1 MPLTLIGFDIG
12 KIVHLT
18 ELGNM
23 VDELNHKLHDGNV
36 ESAMIIIINKDGGFE
51 YTMSS
56 NIPYLTAI
64 GLLDSFKNNIHFNVM
79 IAHYDE

>member
-1 MPLTLIGFDIG
+1 MFIKYYKERTATIAAFIPIAEARGFR
-12 KIVHLT
+12 LRY
-18 ELGNM
+18 GNM

-64 GLLDSFKNNIHFNVM
+64 GLLDSFNMV
-79 IAHYDE
+79 

>member
-1 MPLTLIGFDIG
+1 MG
-12 KIVHLT
+12 KIIHLT

-23 VDELNHKLHDGNV
+23 IDDLNNKLHSGDV
-36 ESAMIIIINKDGGFE
+36 ESAMIILINKDGGFE

-79 IAHYDE
+79 VAQYDE